1 MIEEVREHMKEKMK
15 QAFVEYKFFFIAI
28 ALLWIKTFVIYK
40 TAFELPMDNKVQ
52 ELILLINPISS
63 IILFLGITLYFKGRT
78 HRRMIVAVSAIMSFV
93 MYANMVFY
101 RFFNDFITIPVLFQ
115 TSNMGDLGNS
125 VFELIQPTDLLVF
138 IDIVILSY
146 FMRRADYRPAR
157 ASRKQIT
164 ITFAAA
170 IVFFIVNVGIAE
182 TERPQLLT
190 RTFDREMLIKNIG
203 SYNYH
208 VYDSIIQ
215 SKAKAQRAFADGSE
229 ITDIENYSRANY
241 KEPNPEM
248 FGKAKGKNVFV
259 ISVESTQNFVINESV
274 NGKEITPF
282 MNDLIKDSYY
292 FPNFYHQTGQGKTS
306 DSEFLLD
313 NSLYPLPSGAVFFT
327 HSQNQYNATPEILK
341 EQGYYSSVQHANNKS
356 FWNRDIMYDNFG
368 YDRYYS
374 LKDFEVTPE
383 NSIGWGLK
391 DKDFFKQSIPH
402 LKEMQAMNKPFY
414 TKYITLTNHFP
425 FTLEEEDETIPEW
438 TSNDGTVNR
447 YFTTV
452 RYTDEAL
459 KEFFDDVKEAG
470 LYEDSIFIMYGDHY
484 GISENHNDAMGQF
497 LGKEITP
504 FESTQLQKVP
514 LIVHMP
520 GEKGKTMDTVG
531 GQIDLKPTILHLL
544 GIDTKGDIQ
553 LGSDLFSK
561 DREDFAVLRDN
572 SYITKDNVFTDGKC
586 YDKSTGKPVEGEN
599 NACEP
604 YSERAKTELDMSDR
618 IIYGDLLR
626 FYDKDKAKDKAVKQE
641 EKQRQ

>member
-1 MIEEVREHMKEKMK
+1 MKEKMK
-15 QAFVEYKFFFIAI
+15 QAFADYKFFFIAI
-28 ALLWIKTFVIYK
+28 ALLWIKTYVVYK

-52 ELILLINPISS
+52 ELILFINPISS
-63 IILFLGITLYFKGRT
+63 VILFLGLTLYFKGRA

-138 IDIVILSY
+138 IDIVILAY

-208 VYDSIIQ
+208 IYDSIIQ

-282 MNDLIKDSYY
+282 MNDLIEDSYY

-425 FTLEEEDETIPEW
+425 FTLEEEDEMIPEW

-459 KEFFDDVKEAG
+459 KEFFADVKEAG

-514 LIVHMP
+514 LIIHMP
-520 GEKGKTMDTVG
+520 GEKGKVMNSVG
-531 GQIDLKPTILHLL
+531 GQVDLKPTILHLL

-561 DREDFAVLRDN
+561 DHEDFAVLRDN

-586 YDKSTGKPVEGEN
+586 YDKATGQPVEGEN
-599 NACEP
+599 NGCEP
-604 YSERAKTELDMSDR
+604 YSERAKTELDISDR

-626 FYDKDKAKDKAVKQE
+626 FYDKDKAKDKALDKE
-641 EKQRQ
+641 NKEKQKQ

>member
-1 MIEEVREHMKEKMK
+1 MKEKMK
-15 QAFVEYKFFFIAI
+15 QAFADYKFFFIAI
-28 ALLWIKTFVIYK
+28 ALLWIKTYIVYK
-40 TAFELPMDNKVQ
+40 TAFDLPMDNKIQ
-52 ELILLINPISS
+52 ELILFINPISS
-63 IILFLGITLYFKGRT
+63 VILFLGVTLYFKGKA
-78 HRRMIVAVSAIMSFV
+78 HSRMIIAVSAIMSFV

-138 IDIVILSY
+138 MDIIVLAY
-146 FMRRADYRPAR
+146 FMRRFNYRPQR
-157 ASRKQIT
+157 ASRKQVT
-164 ITFAAA
+164 LTFAAA

-208 VYDSIIQ
+208 IYDSIIQ

-229 ITDIENYSRANY
+229 ITDVENYTRANY
-241 KEPNPEM
+241 KEPNPKM

-341 EQGYYSSVQHANNKS
+341 EKDYYSSVMHANNKS

-402 LKEMQAMNKPFY
+402 LKEMEAMNKPFY

-425 FTLEEEDETIPEW
+425 FTLEEEDEYIPEW
-438 TSNDGTVNR
+438 TSADGTVNR

-459 KEFFDDVKEAG
+459 KEFFDDVKAAG
-470 LYEDSIFIMYGDHY
+470 LYEDSIFVMYGDHY
-484 GISENHNDAMGQF
+484 GISENHNDAMGEF

-514 LIVHMP
+514 LIIHMP
-520 GEKGKTMDTVG
+520 GEKGKVMETVG
-531 GQIDLKPTILHLL
+531 GQVDLKPTILHLL

-553 LGSDLFSK
+553 LGSDLFSEQ
-561 DREDFAVLRDN
+561 REDFAVLRDN
-572 SYITKDNVFTDGKC
+572 SYITKDHVFTAGSC
-586 YDKSTGKPVEGEN
+586 YDKETGEPVQGDQSP
-599 NACEP
+599 CEP

-626 FYDKDKAKDKAVKQE
+626 FYDKDKAKKNN
-641 EKQRQ
+641 